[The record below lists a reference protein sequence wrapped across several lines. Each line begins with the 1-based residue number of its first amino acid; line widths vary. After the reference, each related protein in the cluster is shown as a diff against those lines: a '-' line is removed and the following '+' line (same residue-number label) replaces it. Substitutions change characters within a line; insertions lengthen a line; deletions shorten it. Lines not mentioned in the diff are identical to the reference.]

1 MTWFAARN
9 LDGSLASINRNHMAG
24 YNDEELAD
32 SDPAVVAFLA
42 AAQSKPS
49 PVDARL
55 WIERLPPA
63 KRQAI
68 WTAALANP
76 AILGWLFLASGA
88 QAGIDLTNP
97 DTIAGVAAL
106 VAAGILT
113 PADQAVLLAP

>member
-32 SDPAVVAFLA
+32 TDPAVVAFLA

-49 PVDARL
+49 PIDARL
-55 WIERLPPA
+55 WLERLTPA
-63 KRQAI
+63 KQLAV
-68 WTAALANP
+68 AAAGIANP
-76 AILGWLFLASGA
+76 ALLLWLLKAAGA
-88 QAGIDLTNP
+88 QAGIDVTNP
-97 DTIAGVAAL
+97 DTTSGVAAL